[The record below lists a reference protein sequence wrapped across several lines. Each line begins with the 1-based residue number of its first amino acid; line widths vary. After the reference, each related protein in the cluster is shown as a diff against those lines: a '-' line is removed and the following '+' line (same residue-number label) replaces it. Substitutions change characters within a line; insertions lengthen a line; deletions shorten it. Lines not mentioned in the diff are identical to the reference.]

1 MELYNGDCLE
11 TLKSIPDDSV
21 NLVLT
26 DPPYNI
32 AVKITRG
39 GYLKPPIGIKSTV
52 ILTGVLN
59 GCKNADAF

>member
-11 TLKSIPDDSV
+11 VLKSIPDDSV

-32 AVKITRG
+32 KVKTTRG
-39 GYLKPPIGIKSTV
+39 G
-52 ILTGVLN
+52 
-59 GCKNADAF
+59 